1 MHGHAPLR
9 LPYQYVV
16 ARGVPVPKVEE
27 DPRAVEPPSPNWREA
42 LRRFLS
48 MNERLPPSLAESPI
62 GLGPLTSHHS
72 PLMLCEQP
80 GDGDRG
86 RGCEVHREGSGCAN
100 SESPFV
106 ARDHGGASGFFPE
119 ELKTS

>member
-16 ARGVPVPKVEE
+16 ARGVPIPKVEE

-48 MNERLPPSLAESPI
+48 MNERLSPSLAESPI

-72 PLMLCEQP
+72 PLMPREQP
-80 GDGDRG
+80 GDGDGG
-86 RGCEVHREGSGCAN
+86 RDRKVRRKGSGRAH
-100 SESPFV
+100 SESPSV
-106 ARDHGGASGFFPE
+106 ARDHGGASGFFLE